1 MIKLQFKLI
10 EQFSISKET
19 GTLIVNKIIY
29 LISSEETMRDLYMCM
44 LACVCMHA
52 CTCMHVHS

>member
-19 GTLIVNKIIY
+19 GTQIVNNIIY

-44 LACVCMHA
+44 LPCVCMCMHA
-52 CTCMHVHS
+52 CVHASR